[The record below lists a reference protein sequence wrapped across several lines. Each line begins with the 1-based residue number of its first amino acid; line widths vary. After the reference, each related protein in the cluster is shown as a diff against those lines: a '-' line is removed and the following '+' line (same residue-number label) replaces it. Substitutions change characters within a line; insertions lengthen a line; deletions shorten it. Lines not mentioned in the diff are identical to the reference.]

1 MTRKIVDYGY
11 ESTAATS
18 ILAGDGAVVTPNPQP
33 NAVPEGG
40 STLALMGL
48 VLAGLGLAHR
58 KLS

>member
-1 MTRKIVDYGY
+1 VVDYAW
-11 ESTAATS
+11 ESTAGES
-18 ILAGDGAVVTPNPQP
+18 ITVTAGAVVTPDPDS

-48 VLAGLGLAHR
+48 VFAGLGLAHR